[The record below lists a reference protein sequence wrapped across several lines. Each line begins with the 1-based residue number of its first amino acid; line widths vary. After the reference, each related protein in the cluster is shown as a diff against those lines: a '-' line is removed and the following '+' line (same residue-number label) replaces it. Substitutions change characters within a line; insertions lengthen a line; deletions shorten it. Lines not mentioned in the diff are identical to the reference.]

1 MRSAMACRRM
11 NADPCSP
18 IVFVATHD
26 FERTLPFDPLK
37 DALDIRAR
45 FGKAER
51 PSSSLRAINRSFR
64 LATVG

>member
-1 MRSAMACRRM
+1 MISH
-11 NADPCSP
+11 
-18 IVFVATHD
+18 VFVATHD
-26 FERTLPFDPLK
+26 FERTLPFDRPLT

-51 PSSSLRAINRSFR
+51 PSSSLRAINRSCR